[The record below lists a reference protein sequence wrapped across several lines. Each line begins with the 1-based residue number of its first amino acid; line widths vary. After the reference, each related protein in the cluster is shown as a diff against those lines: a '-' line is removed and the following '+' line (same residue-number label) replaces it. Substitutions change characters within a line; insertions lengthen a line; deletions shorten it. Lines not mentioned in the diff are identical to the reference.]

1 MRNDRFAEIVLSLAA
16 SPERAASAVGD
27 LIEEGESRGRLW
39 FWWSLTRLVL
49 SCVGRDLLF
58 APIRMAVSS
67 AIAWFFYMGL
77 SLVVA
82 IAGYVVVTLAWGLA
96 YVLTH
101 HTGAE
106 LLTDIL
112 LVRFDWPPIPM
123 WAAVAIQAVAFFAV
137 APFQIGYKSAPY
149 WRGHELSLI
158 LVMLPIWLA
167 MATYVPFVG
176 IGVRAMPT
184 MMPLVVMF
192 VLLGAIWSR
201 STSPPRTPLHQAQTT
216 ARAAG
221 SHGA

>member
-1 MRNDRFAEIVLSLAA
+1 MLSLVT

-27 LIEEGESRGRLW
+27 LVEEGESRGRFW

-49 SCVGRDLLF
+49 SCLGRDLLF

-96 YVLTH
+96 YVLTR

-112 LVRFDWPPIPM
+112 LVRFDWPPIPV
-123 WAAVAIQAVAFFAV
+123 WATVAVQAVAFFAV

-158 LVMLPIWLA
+158 VVMLPTWLA
-167 MATYVPFVG
+167 MATFVPFVG
-176 IGVRAMPT
+176 VGIRATPS

-192 VLLGAIWSR
+192 VLFGAIWSR
-201 STSPPRTPLHQAQTT
+201 FTSPSRTPPRPAPS
-216 ARAAG
+216 AAPAAG
-221 SHGA
+221 CHGA